1 MKFKIIDSMN
11 PSGMIEKR
19 NIALFLHEHLEEYGD
34 SVEDITKCLDYA
46 LQETSVDGGFI
57 VLGMEDEE
65 ILGAVVFNRTGMD
78 GYIPANILVY
88 IAVHKDHRGSG
99 IGRKLMEKSLELA
112 KGDVKLHVE
121 PENPARFL
129 YEKMGFTNKYLE
141 YRLKRD

>member
-1 MKFKIIDSMN
+1 MKFEIINSMN
-11 PSGMIEKR
+11 PAGMIEKR
-19 NIALFLHEHLEEYGD
+19 KIAVFLNKHLDEYGD

-57 VLGMEDEE
+57 ILGMEDDE

-78 GYIPANILVY
+78 GYIPPNILVY

-141 YRLKRD
+141 YRLKHE

>member
-11 PSGMIEKR
+11 PAGMIEKR
-19 NIALFLHEHLEEYGD
+19 NIAAFLHEHLDEYGD
-34 SVEDITKCLDYA
+34 TVEDIIKCLDYA

-57 VLGMEDEE
+57 VLGMEDEQ
-65 ILGAVVFNRTGMD
+65 IVGAVVFNRTGMD
-78 GYIPANILVY
+78 GYIPPNVLVY
-88 IAVHKDHRGSG
+88 IAVHREYRGKG
-99 IGRKLMEKSLELA
+99 YGKMLMEKSLELA

-129 YEKMGFTNKYLE
+129 YEKLGFTNKYLE